1 MPCCGQRRTTLVNPP
16 PAVARPSA
24 PPPSAAP
31 PAAPKPA
38 VVHAPA
44 APVDPPMLPAGSSV
58 TLRYLERSRIL
69 VRGPATGRQY
79 EFSAADAVRPVAAA
93 DAETLLRTRFF
104 RRA

>member
-1 MPCCGQRRTTLVNPP
+1 MPCCGQRRTMFVSPP
-16 PAVARPSA
+16 QAVARPSA

-31 PAAPKPA
+31 AAAPKPA
-38 VVHAPA
+38 VVPA
-44 APVDPPMLPAGSSV
+44 AASVHPPTLLAGASV
-58 TLRYLERSRIL
+58 KLRYLERSRIL

-93 DAETLLRTRFF
+93 DAEILLRTRFF